1 MYPERVS
8 ALNWNMIN
16 EFPQNVK
23 VQTNQMKASVEEYYE
38 NFILFYLFDI
48 STVFLKY
55 FTSIKAIIPQRCKGI
70 LGLEREWKRLSKQP
84 ETLLQKKQVISYLMA
99 SDLV

>member
-48 STVFLKY
+48 STVF
-55 FTSIKAIIPQRCKGI
+55 F
-70 LGLEREWKRLSKQP
+70 
-84 ETLLQKKQVISYLMA
+84 
-99 SDLV
+99 